1 MFKKLF
7 KRTSNHEFTVRM
19 SEPEESY
26 YLGERNGLVFQTKNI
41 GELGFNL
48 REIMPRVINDVD
60 HKEFNE
66 IPMVLSELI
75 VTDNKG
81 SSGTIILLKP
91 VDLDMVTELEYFGDC
106 IRKDDESAF
115 VDPIPASGS
124 FFKKAPAIDNFRMRV
139 TFINVPESIKSIDL
153 FEYLVKHPPLETKV
167 VFVNVDITNYYDKHE
182 EKKEEQFVLNI
193 VKSQKM
199 SVKDQLKEF
208 EKTLEPDQT
217 LIYPKIFVKLIM
229 TFHQNVELLP
239 SYTETELPAYS
250 SKE

>member
-7 KRTSNHEFTVRM
+7 KRSSNNDFTVRM
-19 SEPEESY
+19 SKPEESY
-26 YLGERNGLVFQTKNI
+26 YLGERNGLVFETQNI
-41 GELGFNL
+41 GELGLNL
-48 REIMPRVINDVD
+48 KEIMPRVINDVD
-60 HKEFNE
+60 HREFNE

-75 VTDNKG
+75 VTDYKG
-81 SSGTIILLKP
+81 NSGTIILLKP

-115 VDPIPASGS
+115 IDPNPSGS
-124 FFKKAPAIDNFRMRV
+124 LFKKAPAIDNFRMRV

-182 EKKEEQFVLNI
+182 EKNEEQFVLNI
-193 VKSQKM
+193 IKSKKM
-199 SVKDQLKEF
+199 SLKDQLKEF
-208 EKTLEPDQT
+208 EKALAPDQI
-217 LIYPKIFVKLIM
+217 LKYPKVFVKMIM

-239 SYTETELPAYS
+239 TYTETELPAYS